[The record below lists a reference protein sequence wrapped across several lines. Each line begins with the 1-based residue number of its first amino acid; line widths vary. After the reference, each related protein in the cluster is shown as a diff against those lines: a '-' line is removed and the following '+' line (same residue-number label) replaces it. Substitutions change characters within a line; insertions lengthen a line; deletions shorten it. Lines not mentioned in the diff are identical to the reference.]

1 MERQQNA
8 EHADLVFM
16 HNGYE
21 IGCVEIGLDDHGPR
35 GTKELN
41 EKRLK
46 TPKMMRCF
54 CSRIVEQFKTSPNEI
69 KTVGIIISGEIKKEI
84 FCNQTVLIVGYIL

>member
-1 MERQQNA
+1 M
-8 EHADLVFM
+8 
-16 HNGYE
+16 
-21 IGCVEIGLDDHGPR
+21 EIGLDDHGPR

-54 CSRIVEQFKTSPNEI
+54 CSRIVEQFKTSPNKI
-69 KTVGIIISGEIKKEI
+69 KIVGIIISGEIKKEI
-84 FCNQTVLIVGYIL
+84 LCNQTALIVGYIL